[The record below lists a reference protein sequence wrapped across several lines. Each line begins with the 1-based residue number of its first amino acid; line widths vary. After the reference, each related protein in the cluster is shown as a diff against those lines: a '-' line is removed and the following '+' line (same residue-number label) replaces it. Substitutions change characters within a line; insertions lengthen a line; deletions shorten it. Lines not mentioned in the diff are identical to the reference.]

1 VQDDVGTPLIDSL
14 LSEHGIAAGEVS
26 FNNNVP
32 FPTSVAAFISLPS
45 FALGDR

>member
-1 VQDDVGTPLIDSL
+1 
-14 LSEHGIAAGEVS
+14 VS